1 MLKCT
6 ECGKEVRKI
15 LSAWDDWTKL
25 ANLLEFLFNQEQ
37 ITEATYESSMNAL
50 MRFKE
55 VAMKE

>member
-6 ECGKEVRKI
+6 ECGKDVRGI

-25 ANLLEFLFNQEQ
+25 AHLLEFLFNEEQ
-37 ITEATYESSMNAL
+37 ITEATYESSMDAL

-55 VAMKE
+55 AAMKE